1 MSAVA
6 APVAAP
12 VEAGS
17 SLRQLARIEAKRYA
31 RHPVFLIGFALALV
45 FSATENGPI
54 ELDYHVIPSFF
65 IGVLGIVVAARL
77 TTSTEQAQPIVGSA
91 PVSQTT
97 RTSALCIA
105 CAVPTIAGLAV
116 VLLHRAVVL
125 ADPIPAWMYGTYGST
140 DRFLISIVI
149 PVIACAGGPLLGVAV
164 GRWLHF
170 PGAALL
176 SVIVVLF
183 WGNISGYLTTQKWES
198 DAFGARLLHMG
209 APYTAFA
216 TSDSEGSAPTLITS
230 YTGSPFWY
238 AVWTVCLC
246 GLAVAA
252 ALWSG
257 AEGSMRHRVA
267 RGFVVLGA
275 LALFSLGLSVVTG
288 NQHLYETTS
297 HHTVQV
303 SGAAPHPAGR

>member
-1 MSAVA
+1 
-6 APVAAP
+6 
-12 VEAGS
+12 
-17 SLRQLARIEAKRYA
+17 
-31 RHPVFLIGFALALV
+31 
-45 FSATENGPI
+45 
-54 ELDYHVIPSFF
+54 
-65 IGVLGIVVAARL
+65 
-77 TTSTEQAQPIVGSA
+77 
-91 PVSQTT
+91 
-97 RTSALCIA
+97 
-105 CAVPTIAGLAV
+105 VPTIAGLAV

-183 WGNISGYLTTQKWES
+183 WGNISGYLPTQKWES

-257 AEGSMRHRVA
+257 AEGSMRRRVA